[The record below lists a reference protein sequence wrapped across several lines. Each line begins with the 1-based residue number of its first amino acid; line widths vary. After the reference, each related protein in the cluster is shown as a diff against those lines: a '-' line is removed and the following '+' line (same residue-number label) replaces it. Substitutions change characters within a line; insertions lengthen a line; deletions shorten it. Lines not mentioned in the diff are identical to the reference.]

1 MITRTYE
8 FKLKP
13 TSNQVSIF
21 ESWLIACRKVYNYA
35 LAERKAWVNSRK
47 CEVNACSIA
56 QEYIIP
62 ADTKR
67 PNFANQC
74 KALTQARKDF
84 SELGNVHVHVLQ
96 ETLKRLENAFVAM
109 WNRGHGFPRFKS
121 TRRMRSFNFKQV
133 GVNPLKKGSV
143 KLPKI
148 GWVKM
153 HQSRDIP
160 EGFELKQVRVVKRS
174 SGWYAMLVLR
184 LDVSI
189 SNVFPSGEPVG
200 IDLGLEKFLSTST
213 GKLIARPKFLV
224 SLQGKLKTLQRK
236 MRNKKKGSS
245 NWKKACKKVS
255 RLHEKI
261 SNTRKDYHY
270 KVANQLCDEAG
281 MIFAED
287 LNLKAMSRGMLR
299 KHTLDAGFGQFLSIL
314 EFVCHKRDIYFEK
327 VDPNLTSQT
336 CPRCQTLTGKKLL
349 SERVHSCSE
358 CGYTTDRD
366 VAAAQVVMQRGLKS
380 VLKDTASHM
389 AVGRTVQRDNAVLSE
404 RGGEVS
410 SPYPIEAWGFPHE
423 RLSQDSL

>member
-13 TSNQVSIF
+13 TTEQVSIF
-21 ESWLIACRKVYNYA
+21 ESWLIACRQVYNYA

-47 CEVNACSIA
+47 CEVNACNIQ

-67 PNFANQC
+67 PTFATQC

-84 SELGNVHVHVLQ
+84 EELGLAHVHVLQ

-109 WNRGHGFPRFKS
+109 WDRGYGFPRFKS
-121 TRRMRSFNFKQV
+121 TRSMKSFNFKQM
-133 GVNPLKKGSV
+133 GVKPLKQGAV

-153 HQSRDIP
+153 HQSRKIP
-160 EGFELKQVRVVKRS
+160 DGFELKQVRVVRRA

-184 LDVSI
+184 LDVS
-189 SNVFPSGEPVG
+189 VPDVLPHGEPAGV
-200 IDLGLEKFLSTST
+200 DLGLEKFLATST
-213 GKLIARPKFLV
+213 GKLIAKPKFFV
-224 SLQGKLKTLQRK
+224 SLQSKLKSLQRK
-236 MRNKKKGSS
+236 MKNKKKGSS
-245 NWKKACKKVS
+245 NWRKACTKVS
-255 RLHEKI
+255 RLHEQI
-261 SNTRKDYHY
+261 SNTRKDFHY
-270 KVANQLCDEAG
+270 KVANQLCDDAG

-314 EFVCHKRDIYFEK
+314 EFICHKRGVYFER

-349 SERVHSCSE
+349 SERVHSCSN

-366 VAAAQVVMQRGLKS
+366 VAAAQVVMQRGLNS
-380 VLKDTASHM
+380 VGGNAGVSPAYYTPTFQV
-389 AVGRTVQRDNAVLSE
+389 AVGRTVQASE
-404 RGGEVS
+404 GERS
-410 SPYPIEAWGFPHE
+410 
-423 RLSQDSL
+423 